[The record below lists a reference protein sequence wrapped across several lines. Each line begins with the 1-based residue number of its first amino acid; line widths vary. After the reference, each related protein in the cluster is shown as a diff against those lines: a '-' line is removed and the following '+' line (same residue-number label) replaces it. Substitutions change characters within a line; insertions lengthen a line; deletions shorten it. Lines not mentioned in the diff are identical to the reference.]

1 MDVAPATLPRGKAG
15 MRMNEMNI
23 YVSICKYSF
32 TLVFV
37 NIHQLGNEMNIYVSI
52 HRCLKV
58 LSWRVTKFLRRL
70 ELSNTN
76 LETGRNDLP
85 NS

>member
-15 MRMNEMNI
+15 MRMNEVNI